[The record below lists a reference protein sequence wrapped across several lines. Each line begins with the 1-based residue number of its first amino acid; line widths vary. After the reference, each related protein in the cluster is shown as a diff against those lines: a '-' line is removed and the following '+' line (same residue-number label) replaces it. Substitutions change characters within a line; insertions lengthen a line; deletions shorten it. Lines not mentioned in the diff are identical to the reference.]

1 MPPCSGHHR
10 RCAPAAGSRSG
21 PSSGQPAAAARLLRT
36 AVACRLSRGRALA
49 SREARGTLRGSW
61 GAAPWAGHRAAQSPA
76 PSGAVP
82 LTRRR
87 PHPQSL
93 EKYVLSFRS
102 RSMNRCSSPRR
113 QTWPSAELPAAHCP
127 ARPAEPL
134 VSAAGRWAPPAGSA
148 ARANCAGR
156 RPRKPR
162 GAPVPRPP
170 LQPAPLARRR
180 DEPSGSRRRRAG
192 AGHCCQAD
200 AARCPAVP
208 GGRAR
213 AAAPPPEPRALC
225 LGGFVA
231 TSFLHQLGKTEQL
244 PPRRAETS
252 SRRRGSARSREAS
265 RALDAPREA
274 RGRAGGRRVRAVP
287 GRRARLPAGLWA
299 PPAGAASA
307 PGPRAATQAK
317 DALSRRP
324 QADHQT
330 PPSASTA
337 LAVTEP
343 PAGRGQTGQT
353 DGDRSPARGRSS
365 RDGQKRPRPGGGRH
379 PAIEGA
385 GSGVARR
392 RGAGARVA
400 EGERP
405 TGTGCSLRS
414 PAM

>member
-1 MPPCSGHHR
+1 MPPCSGHAVG
-10 RCAPAAGSRSG
+10 APQLQAHAQVRAAGSPR
-21 PSSGQPAAAARLLRT
+21 PQPACSGRPRPVGCHADEHWPSAGLGGHCRAAGGRR
-36 AVACRLSRGRALA
+36 CGRG
-49 SREARGTLRGSW
+49 
-61 GAAPWAGHRAAQSPA
+61 AAQSPA
-76 PSGAVP
+76 PSSAP

-113 QTWPSAELPAAHCP
+113 QTWPSAEPPAAHCP

-148 ARANCAGR
+148 ARADCAPR

-180 DEPSGSRRRRAG
+180 DEPSGSRRRRVG

-287 GRRARLPAGLWA
+287 GCGHAGRRP

-307 PGPRAATQAK
+307 PGPRAGTQAK

-330 PPSASTA
+330 PPSGSTA
-337 LAVTEP
+337 LAVTGP
-343 PAGRGQTGQT
+343 
-353 DGDRSPARGRSS
+353 PARGQGA
-365 RDGQKRPRPGGGRH
+365 DGADGRGSKSCTRAVLPGRAKT
-379 PAIEGA
+379 PA
-385 GSGVARR
+385 SRR
-392 RGAGARVA
+392 RTASRHRRSRLWGC
-400 EGERP
+400 EE
-405 TGTGCSLRS
+405 TGRRCAYR
-414 PAM
+414 